1 MATILVG
8 GPVSEAGRFAII
20 SPLPSLI
27 KLADG
32 KADESFE
39 PPHAVNPVD
48 AVANRHNA
56 HSLFIG
62 RTRYPRYTS
71 ELGAS

>member
-1 MATILVG
+1 LVG
-8 GPVSEAGRFAII
+8 GPVSEAGAFAIF
-20 SPLPSLI
+20 SPPPSLI

-32 KADESFE
+32 KAEDEPFE
-39 PPHAVNPVD
+39 PPHAVKPVD
-48 AVANRHNA
+48 AIANRHNA